1 MKNINRILVLCGV
14 AIIVF
19 AFAFFVSQYKHNVSS
34 ANPSVSAT
42 ENETENEKAENLEVV
57 YANDYLYITPQ
68 DVINHSDLVV
78 VATLKNRGESYM
90 AADQRAHTVE
100 YYSVEKVLKGSYSQ
114 SEIEISRLG
123 GEVPLKEYLKTQDSE
138 QIIKKGLDKYSEK
151 QLNEIKIRFVP
162 EEKKLQSLSESN
174 TKYLLCLVYAP
185 EENRY
190 IALSDDYGILKYKEE
205 TDEVFDIDSNNYVSN
220 PLASSK

>member
-19 AFAFFVSQYKHNVSS
+19 AFAFYVSQYKHNVSS
-34 ANPSVSAT
+34 ANPSVSA
-42 ENETENEKAENLEVV
+42 TENEKAENLEVV

-78 VATLKNRGESYM
+78 VATLKNRGDSYM

-123 GEVPLKEYLKTQDSE
+123 GEK
-138 QIIKKGLDKYSEK
+138 
-151 QLNEIKIRFVP
+151 
-162 EEKKLQSLSESN
+162 QSLSESN

-205 TDEVFDIDSNNYVSN
+205 TDEVFDIDSNNYVLN